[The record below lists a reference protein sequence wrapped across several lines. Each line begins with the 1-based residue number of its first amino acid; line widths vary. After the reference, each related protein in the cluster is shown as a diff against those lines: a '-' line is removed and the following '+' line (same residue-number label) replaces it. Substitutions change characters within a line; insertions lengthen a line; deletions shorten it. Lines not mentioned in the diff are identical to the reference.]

1 MSSEI
6 RKDFRLAFIVF
17 ILITVVFM
25 FFTLSFVQIMEHRDM
40 LFFIVMSIV
49 LGYLYIELLRNLKEL
64 SDSIKKNEDL
74 A

>member
-6 RKDFRLAFIVF
+6 RKDFRLAFIIFV
-17 ILITVVFM
+17 LITIVFM
-25 FFTLSFVQIMEHRDM
+25 FFTLSFVQIMETRDM

-64 SDSIKKNEDL
+64 SDSIKKDEDL